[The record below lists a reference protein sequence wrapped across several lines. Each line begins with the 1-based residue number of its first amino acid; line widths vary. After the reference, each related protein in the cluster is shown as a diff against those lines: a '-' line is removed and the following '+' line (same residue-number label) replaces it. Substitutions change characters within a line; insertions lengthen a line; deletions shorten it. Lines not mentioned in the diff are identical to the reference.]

1 MTVGNRGVSSWAV
14 AAGLAFVLS
23 GPHAWALA
31 KKGPK
36 IPVGDDPSLKE
47 GSPQL
52 VLIEVSDFQ

>member
-1 MTVGNRGVSSWAV
+1 MTARLRGISSWAV
-14 AAGLAFVLS
+14 AAGFALVLS
-23 GPHAWALA
+23 SSHAWALA

>member
-1 MTVGNRGVSSWAV
+1 MTMSMRGISRLAV
-14 AAGLAFVLS
+14 AVGFAFVLS

>member
-1 MTVGNRGVSSWAV
+1 MTSGNRGISPWAL
-14 AAGLAFVLS
+14 AAGLALVLS
-23 GPHAWALA
+23 GPQAWALA

>member
-1 MTVGNRGVSSWAV
+1 MIVGTRRISPWAI
-14 AAGLAFVLS
+14 AAGLALVLS
-23 GPHAWALA
+23 GPQAWALA

-36 IPVGDDPSLKE
+36 ISVGDDPSLKE

>member
-1 MTVGNRGVSSWAV
+1 MTVSNRGISPWAL
-14 AAGLAFVLS
+14 AAGFAFVLS
-23 GPHAWALA
+23 GSQAWALA

>member
-1 MTVGNRGVSSWAV
+1 MTIGIRGISPLAV
-14 AAGLAFVLS
+14 AAGLAVVLS

>member
-1 MTVGNRGVSSWAV
+1 MSVGNRGISPWAV
-14 AAGLAFVLS
+14 AAGLALVLS
-23 GPHAWALA
+23 GSPAWALA

>member
-1 MTVGNRGVSSWAV
+1 MTVGIRGIFPLAV

-23 GPHAWALA
+23 SSPAWALA